1 MVKRYFTDNLND
13 TFSNDTYYDE
23 DEEDIVDMMHINDN
37 KDTKDMNEM
46 NDVVEYD
53 AVEPFVNYRNEVVSV
68 LCGDKCISR

>member
-37 KDTKDMNEM
+37 TKDMI